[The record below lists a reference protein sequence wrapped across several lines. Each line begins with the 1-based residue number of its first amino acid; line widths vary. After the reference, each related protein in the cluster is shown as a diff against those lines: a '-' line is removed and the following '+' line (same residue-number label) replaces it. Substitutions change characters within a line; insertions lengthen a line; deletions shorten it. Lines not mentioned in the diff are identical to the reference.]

1 MTFPMTLHAFHAV
14 FPDEASC
21 WIWLKRLRWPR
32 GFRCPRCDGRTSYPL
47 GRRELEQCRGCRYQ
61 VSLTAGTVLHKT
73 RVPLRTW
80 LLAVFFVARHKQSIS
95 ALQLQRDAGLGS
107 YKTAWLLLH
116 KLRAVLG
123 PDPATLLS
131 GLVEADETYLG
142 APHEKGRRGGRAHG
156 LKSLVGAVVER
167 RRRKGHLRLGV
178 LESHT
183 FEHDL
188 GPFVRGAIEGRTT
201 TVRTDG
207 LDGYRPLAAAGIGH
221 ERIVQGTDRSRGV
234 ELFPW
239 SHAVFSNL
247 KSWLRGT
254 YHGVSRKYLPRYLDE
269 FSFRFNHR
277 GNEATIGVEILR
289 RVLQTAPCPYHRLE
303 AELTG

>member
-1 MTFPMTLHAFHAV
+1 MPFPMTLQAFYET

-21 WIWLKRLRWPR
+21 WRWLRRMRWPR
-32 GFRCPRCDGRTSYPL
+32 GFRCPRCGGRESSWL
-47 GRRELEQCRGCRYQ
+47 WRRRLEQCQRCRYQ
-61 VSLTAGTVLHKT
+61 ASLTAGTVLHNT

-95 ALQLQRDAGLGS
+95 ALQLQRDVGIGS

-116 KLRAVLG
+116 KLRAVLA
-123 PDPATLLS
+123 PDPARLLS

-156 LKSLVGAVVER
+156 RKTLVGAVVER
-167 RRRKGHLRLGV
+167 RRDGGQLRLSV
-178 LESHT
+178 LASHS

-188 GPFVRGAIEGRTT
+188 GPFVRGAIEGPRT

-207 LDGYRPLAAAGIGH
+207 LDGYRRLATVGVRHDRRVTGP
-221 ERIVQGTDRSRGV
+221 DRSRAPKV
-234 ELFPW
+234 FPW

-269 FSFRFNHR
+269 FAFRFNHR
-277 GNEATIGVEILR
+277 DQEPVIGSEILR
-289 RVLQTAPCPYHRLE
+289 RALATEPWPYPRLAAEQT
-303 AELTG
+303 G